1 MGLLSRKKA
10 GSAVKSNPR
19 ARDENVDAVG
29 METSSGSAAESH
41 PEGVLKGA
49 DRTHLLEPK
58 YAVEMS
64 DRRLELILAKCSR
77 EYGEAVRDNFDKLAE
92 APNRPEGMKYFDEL
106 LGLNS
111 SRPEEIQKLK
121 LSGQKVI
128 GFFCMFV
135 PKELIMALGAVP
147 IRMCSGIAATIY
159 PSEELLPN
167 VLCPMIKSSLG
178 LKISCMSPYFESCDA
193 IVVPITCDG
202 KSKLGEILQD
212 YLPTIQMNIPRRRDN
227 PHIIEFIDNELKT
240 LIAELEAVTGTQLKA
255 GALKDAIKITQ
266 AEQKVHIR
274 LQELRKGRGA
284 PLWGRDALMVAQ
296 AQFYDD
302 TERWTAQV
310 NSLCDELEVR
320 VNNGVSVVPKDAP
333 RILLTGSPVIFPN
346 FKIPHLIEEHGG
358 IIVADETCAGSRN
371 LKEPV
376 VVDEWIK
383 HDMLRAL
390 TEKYILPCTCACFT
404 PNLAR
409 MDILTE
415 LVEAYEIDGV
425 CYHVLRG
432 CLNYDIESRKIERLL
447 KSHNIPMLKV
457 ETDYAQ
463 EDVEQI
469 RTRIEAFLEMITAR
483 KRK

>member
-1 MGLLSRKKA
+1 MGLFSRKK
-10 GSAVKSNPR
+10 R
-19 ARDENVDAVG
+19 
-29 METSSGSAAESH
+29 TQTSGSSSSETEAVDNPESGIG
-41 PEGVLKGA
+41 EGALKHTEGILRGT

-77 EYGEAVRDNFDKLAE
+77 EYSEAVNDNFNKLAE
-92 APNRPEGMKYFDEL
+92 AANRPEGMKYFDEL
-106 LGLNS
+106 LGLNT
-111 SRPEEIQKLK
+111 SRPEELQKGK
-121 LSGQKVI
+121 MEGKSVI

-135 PKELIMALGAVP
+135 PKELIMALDAVP

-178 LKISCMSPYFESCDA
+178 LKISCMSPYFEACDA
-193 IVVPITCDG
+193 VVVPITCDG

-212 YLPTIQMNIPRRRDN
+212 YLPTIQLNIPRRRDSA
-227 PHIIEFIDNELKT
+227 HITDFIDSELKT
-240 LIAELEAVTGTQLKA
+240 LITELEGITGNTLKT
-255 GALKDAIKITQ
+255 GVLKSAIKTVQ
-266 AEQKVHIR
+266 EEHRAHTR
-274 LQELRKGRGA
+274 LQELRKGRVA
-284 PLWGRDALMVAQ
+284 PLWGRDALMVSQ
-296 AQFYDD
+296 ALFYDD
-302 TERWTAQV
+302 TERWTAKV
-310 NSLCDELEVR
+310 NALCDELETR
-320 VNNGVSVVPKDAP
+320 VKSGVSVADENAP
-333 RILLTGSPVIFPN
+333 RILLTGSPMIFPN

-371 LKEPV
+371 IKEPV

-383 HDMLRAL
+383 HDMLRSL

-409 MDILTE
+409 MDLLTE
-415 LVEAYEIDGV
+415 LVEAYEVDGV

-469 RTRIEAFLEMITAR
+469 RTRIEAFLEMIVAR
-483 KRK
+483 KGKR